1 MNTSE
6 VNVKDLENLKNK
18 FNESK
23 DGFKTIINAVS
34 SVVNNIST
42 SGSWQGEDANSLIS
56 MCNRKNDDIVKIF
69 EAGMDLYVK
78 YLEEYIKNIKEI
90 NGS

>member
-23 DGFKTIINAVS
+23 DGFKTIVNSIS
-34 SVVNNIST
+34 SVVNHIST
-42 SGSWQGEDANSLIS
+42 SGSWQGGDANSLIS
-56 MCNRKNDDIVKIF
+56 MCNHKNDDIIRIF
-69 EAGMDLYVK
+69 ETGIDSYIK

-90 NGS
+90 NGG